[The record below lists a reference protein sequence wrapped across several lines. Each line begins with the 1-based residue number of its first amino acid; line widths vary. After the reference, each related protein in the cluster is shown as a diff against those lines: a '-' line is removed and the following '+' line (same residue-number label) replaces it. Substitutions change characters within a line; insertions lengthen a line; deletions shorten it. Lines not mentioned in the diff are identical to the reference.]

1 MTFIWIFLPIVFIG
15 NALLQRFGGCKAAN
29 VLLLAASLFF
39 YAWGEPVYILLMLV
53 SITVNWMAGI
63 LIERFTQQRSI
74 VLFLD
79 IMINLAL
86 LGYFKYADMLV
97 ETWNALTHSDIQLPQ
112 IALPIGISFFTFQA
126 MSYVIDVWRGE
137 CLPQKNWANLA
148 LYVSFFPQ
156 LIAGPIVKYKD
167 ISEQITQRSVTAEKT
182 ASGIR
187 RFCYGFSKKILIANV
202 LGLCADNIYGLK
214 ISAVSCIMAWI
225 ACLAYT
231 LQIYYDFSGYSDMAI
246 GLGKMF
252 GFDFHENFRHPYCS
266 RSIREFWRRWHISLS
281 SWFRDYLYIPL
292 GGNRKGTARTWLN
305 LLIVFFCT
313 GIWHGASWTFVF
325 WGIFHGF
332 FSLIERGRFGRAIS
346 RLHILSH
353 IYTLLVVMS
362 GWVFFRAETLSK
374 GFALVKRMF
383 LPWLY
388 SSTGYSVWE
397 FMNIHTVLVICIGIF
412 GAGIL
417 QYLAS
422 LTKLNAR
429 WKYSVPEMM
438 FCTVTFCLSLLSL
451 VGDTYNPFIYFRF

>member
-1 MTFIWIFLPIVFIG
+1 MTFIWIFLPIVFVA
-15 NALLQRFGGCKAAN
+15 NALLQWFGGSKASN
-29 VLLLAASLFF
+29 VLLLVASLFF
-39 YAWGEPVYILLMLV
+39 YAWGEPIYVLLMLV
-53 SITVNWMAGI
+53 SITVNWMAGL
-63 LIERFTQQRSI
+63 LIDRFVRQKSI
-74 VLFLD
+74 ILFLD
-79 IMINLAL
+79 ILINLTL
-86 LGYFKYADMLV
+86 LTYFKYADMLV
-97 ETWNALTHSDIQLPQ
+97 ETWNAVTHSDIQLLQ

-137 CLPQKNWANLA
+137 CQCQKNWASLA

-167 ISEQITQRSVTAEKT
+167 ISEQISQRSVSIEKT

-187 RFCYGFSKKILIANV
+187 RFCYGFSKKILVANV
-202 LGLCADNIYGLK
+202 LGLCADNIYALK
-214 ISAVSCIMAWI
+214 PTNISSVMAWI
-225 ACLAYT
+225 ACFAYT

-252 GFDFHENFRHPYCS
+252 GFDFRENFLYPYCS

-292 GGNRKGTARTWLN
+292 GGNRRGSARTWIN

-313 GIWHGASWTFVF
+313 GIWHGANWTFVF

-332 FSLIERGRFGRAIS
+332 FSLIERGRFGKVIS
-346 RLHILSH
+346 RMHLLSH

-362 GWVFFRAETLSK
+362 GWVFFRAESLST
-374 GFALVKRMF
+374 GLSLLTRMF
-383 LPWLY
+383 LPWRYL
-388 SSTGYSVWE
+388 STGYSVWE
-397 FMNIHTVLVICIGIF
+397 FMNMHTVLVICVGIF

-417 QYLAS
+417 QYLAG
-422 LTKLNAR
+422 LTNLKAR
-429 WKYSVPEMM
+429 WKYSILEMI
-438 FCTVTFCLSLLSL
+438 FCTAIFCLSLLSL